1 MLTLVSALTQWRH
14 RRRGRSLSSRQRG
27 LARHRVPPGL
37 DTEQFLSLA
46 RMSFL
51 RLQTAWD
58 AGDLAELQRLTTGPL
73 LAELREQIEARGGG
87 INRTE
92 VIDLQAR
99 LLAFEELG
107 EAFVAS
113 VEFSGLVREYA
124 NAAPADFRELWLLTH
139 LKPIDESLDSPA
151 SWQLAQVQALA

>member
-99 LLAFEELG
+99 LLA
-107 EAFVAS
+107 
-113 VEFSGLVREYA
+113 
-124 NAAPADFRELWLLTH
+124 AAPLSWEEGLCAWRRATLTALMLTGSALPAAPEGTRIARVDVVIRLH
-139 LKPIDESLDSPA
+139 DER
-151 SWQLAQVQALA
+151 

>member
-14 RRRGRSLSSRQRG
+14 RRGRRLRWRQRVSP
-27 LARHRVPPGL
+27 RHRVPPGL

-46 RMSFL
+46 RLSFL

-58 AGDLAELQRLTTGPL
+58 AGDMAELKRLTTGPL
-73 LAELREQIEARGGG
+73 LGELREQIEARGTGV
-87 INRTE
+87 NRTE

-99 LLAFEELG
+99 LLAFEELS

-113 VEFSGLVREYA
+113 VEFTGLVRAHA
-124 NAAPADFRELWLLTH
+124 NEAPADFRELWLLTR
-139 LKPIDESLDSPA
+139 LKPVDATSDAQA